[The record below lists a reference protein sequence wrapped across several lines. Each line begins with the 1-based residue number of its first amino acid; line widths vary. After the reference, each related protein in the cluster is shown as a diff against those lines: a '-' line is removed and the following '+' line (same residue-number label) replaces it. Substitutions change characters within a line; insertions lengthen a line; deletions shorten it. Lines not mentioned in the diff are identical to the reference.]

1 MSIDRVAVVDTGG
14 GGGNGDGSRGGIP
27 GLMSQLPA
35 SLVAMTEQI
44 EAATGVD
51 ILASLRRRDRD
62 HSAEG

>member
-1 MSIDRVAVVDTGG
+1 
-14 GGGNGDGSRGGIP
+14 
-27 GLMSQLPA
+27 MSQLPA

-62 HSAEG
+62 HGAEG